1 MFADLHA
8 IKFQVSLPV
17 QFSNDSVLTL
27 NPESI
32 GLASPMTTASSEF
45 HSLSFTM
52 RKVDL
57 DDCIIA
63 QLTEIWQLNVVRK
76 VLIHNVNDIIQ
87 FIYRI
92 TTLM

>member
-1 MFADLHA
+1 MLADLYG
-8 IKFQVSLPV
+8 IKFQVLLPV

-27 NPESI
+27 NPESVV
-32 GLASPMTTASSEF
+32 LASPMTTSSSEF

-63 QLTEIWQLNVVRK
+63 QLTEIWQLNMV
-76 VLIHNVNDIIQ
+76 
-87 FIYRI
+87 
-92 TTLM
+92 